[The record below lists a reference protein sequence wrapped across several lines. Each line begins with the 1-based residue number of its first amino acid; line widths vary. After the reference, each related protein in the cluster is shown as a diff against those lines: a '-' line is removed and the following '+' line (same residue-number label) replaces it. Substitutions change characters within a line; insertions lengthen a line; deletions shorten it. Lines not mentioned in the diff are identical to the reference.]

1 MTRRPRGRTSSTRV
15 TPSIRSP
22 RLRSG
27 SRPLVS
33 GVTPGPSPGVHAPGF
48 VIPVIRGTPIVRPV
62 VHPVVHPV
70 FTPVPVFPLELEL
83 ELVPE
88 LDFPEEPEELELPLL
103 LPEEPELEAELEFPP
118 LLPLPV
124 PAARSANPLSDD
136 RSASKAG
143 SAVRM

>member
-1 MTRRPRGRTSSTRV
+1 MVVLAALASLPVFVVPDFAVVPVPLFPVSLPVPVPVSMLPGLSSPSFV
-15 TPSIRSP
+15 PLPSSAPLFTP
-22 RLRSG
+22 L
-27 SRPLVS
+27 
-33 GVTPGPSPGVHAPGF
+33 
-48 VIPVIRGTPIVRPV
+48 
-62 VHPVVHPV
+62 

-118 LLPLPV
+118 LLPLPP